1 MDRNRRRS
9 RTLNRV
15 HAGFGLGL
23 ALAASAALA
32 SDTPAALRA
41 MAWLAPDADPAV
53 ALGRAPTE
61 CLRLPDDPARV
72 RSIEIGRAAFR
83 DPLLLGGQAARAGLS
98 CESCHAGG
106 RDNPDFRFPGLS
118 GAPGTADVSTS
129 LFSRVRGNA
138 VFDPQPIPD
147 LAGPR
152 AALKTPPEALP
163 AFIRG
168 LVVEEF
174 DGAEPPAAVLKGL
187 SDYVSALD
195 PAACPSA
202 RDEPV
207 SLAGHLAD
215 VRRALAAAA
224 TATDPQTAE
233 RMVGAARA
241 ALFRIDERYQ
251 ALPAETRALRAAAR
265 RLAALQAA
273 ARTGAPGLDQGI
285 EIWLTDSRSLERRLA
300 AREAQSLYVP
310 AHLTRLR
317 RDRP

>member
-1 MDRNRRRS
+1 MDRRRRRARALS
-9 RTLNRV
+9 RIRS
-15 HAGFGLGL
+15 AIGLTL
-23 ALAASAALA
+23 ALTASGALA
-32 SDTPAALRA
+32 SDTPTPLRA
-41 MAWLAPDADPAV
+41 MAWLAPGADLAA
-53 ALGRAPTE
+53 ALGRQPTE
-61 CLRLPDDPARV
+61 CLLKPDDPALA

-106 RDNPDFRFPGLS
+106 RDNPHFRFPGLS
-118 GAPGTADVSTS
+118 AGSGTADVTTS
-129 LFSRVRGNA
+129 LFSRVRGNG
-138 VFDPQPIPD
+138 VLDPKPIPD

-152 AALKTPPEALP
+152 AALKTPVTALP

-251 ALPAETRALRAAAR
+251 ALPAETRALRVAAR

-285 EIWLTDSRSLERRLA
+285 EIWLTDSQSLERRLA

-310 AHLTRLR
+310 GHLTRLR

>member
-1 MDRNRRRS
+1 P
-9 RTLNRV
+9 
-15 HAGFGLGL
+15 
-23 ALAASAALA
+23 
-32 SDTPAALRA
+32 PAAL
-41 MAWLAPDADPAV
+41 
-53 ALGRAPTE
+53 
-61 CLRLPDDPARV
+61 
-72 RSIEIGRAAFR
+72 
-83 DPLLLGGQAARAGLS
+83 
-98 CESCHAGG
+98 
-106 RDNPDFRFPGLS
+106 
-118 GAPGTADVSTS
+118 
-129 LFSRVRGNA
+129 
-138 VFDPQPIPD
+138 
-147 LAGPR
+147 
-152 AALKTPPEALP
+152 
-163 AFIRG
+163 
-168 LVVEEF
+168 
-174 DGAEPPAAVLKGL
+174 LKGL

-224 TATDPQTAE
+224 TAIDPQTAE

-251 ALPAETRALRAAAR
+251 ALPAETRALRVAAR

-285 EIWLTDSRSLERRLA
+285 EIWLTDSQSLERRLA